1 MDPIIKTPARLD
13 LVVFGASGY
22 TGKHVV
28 QELARICRSYPG
40 FTWAVAGRNRER
52 LEMVLRDAAKKSGSD
67 LSSVR
72 IIIADVDDE
81 ASLMSM
87 CQQAKLVLNC
97 CGPFV
102 KFGQPVVETSIRY
115 GAHYVDVSGEK
126 LFLEIL
132 QQKYDQ
138 MAREAGVAVVTTCGL
153 SSVPADL
160 GVIYLQ
166 NNFGGTL
173 NSVES
178 YLIMHFPQKLL
189 AERTKGVV
197 RYSSWESMI
206 NSMAAMPLKEHK
218 NSLTPQFVPE
228 LKRRC
233 LVHKRLNRWCLPFPG
248 TDAAVVDIT
257 QRHLLSAEQ
266 KRPAQYKAYIT
277 FSSICTAFGVVLA
290 GALLFMFSKIPC
302 LRKLLLN
309 YPRICSF
316 GIVTYDHP
324 EDGVMD
330 DMCFQYEMF
339 GEGWVTG
346 DDVEQTPPSKK
357 VVGRVSVSGAD
368 PAYVGTAVV
377 AIFCA
382 LAILQEQDKMLNSS
396 GVMTPGVAFRNT
408 SLIKNLQE
416 NNVKFEII

>member
-1 MDPIIKTPARLD
+1 MDSSVVEKAKKKETPARLD

-102 KFGQPVVETSIRY
+102 KFGQPVVETSIRC

-206 NSMAAMPLKEHK
+206 N
-218 NSLTPQFVPE
+218 
-228 LKRRC
+228 RC

-277 FSSICTAFGVVLA
+277 FPSICTAFGVVLA

-357 VVGRVSVSGAD
+357 VVGRVSIQTIRNNNCFSGELKTTQKFLEKCIWQSIFFIAIISQIIGL
-368 PAYVGTAVV
+368 PLATA
-377 AIFCA
+377 
-382 LAILQEQDKMLNSS
+382 LRSE
-396 GVMTPGVAFRNT
+396 
-408 SLIKNLQE
+408 
-416 NNVKFEII
+416 